1 MMMASKHQPI
11 SLTLRV
17 LLFVGAAI
25 AAGLMLNITLI
36 ERSVRHHFAEQDASE
51 LQAIADS
58 LLNLLPQ
65 QEADL
70 HTSLMPWLSGHHGVE
85 LQLEA
90 ASGELLYQA
99 SSVGFAAAA
108 ADIAPVSRITADN
121 LRTWLVG
128 DHTFRGA
135 VMEVSGQRLTL
146 AVDMGFHLHFL
157 HSFRHSLW
165 LIMAATALLTLLA
178 AAYAIYQGHIPLRG
192 FSRNLR
198 STQSSNLDNRI
209 DPDSLPPELSDLA
222 LSFNEMAA
230 RLQYSFEQLSHF
242 SADIAHELRTPLTNL
257 MTQIQVT
264 LSKPREPSTYHEL
277 LYSSLE
283 ELERLSKMVGDM
295 LWLAKSD
302 NRLLALQRQSLDLAD
317 EVQELFEF
325 FEALAA
331 EQGVTLALHGAAQV
345 AADRHLLRRALSNLL
360 SNALRYTPTGGC
372 ISVVLEEST
381 EGRVRIS
388 VSNPGEAI
396 AAEHL
401 DKLFDRFYRADPSRQ
416 RQSEGAGLG
425 LAIVRAVV
433 DAHGG
438 KVGVTSDA
446 QATRFTIEL
455 SR

>member
-1 MMMASKHQPI
+1 MMTAKRQPI

-58 LLNLLPQ
+58 LLNVMPQ
-65 QEADL
+65 PGEDL
-70 HTSLMPWLSGHHGVE
+70 HRTLMPWLSGHHGVE

-99 SSVGFAAAA
+99 SSAGFAAAA
-108 ADIAPVSRITADN
+108 ADIAPVRRITPDN
-121 LRTWLVG
+121 LQTWQAG
-128 DHTFRGA
+128 EHTFRGA
-135 VMEVSGQRLTL
+135 VMELNDQRLTL

-178 AAYAIYQGHIPLRG
+178 AAFAIYQGHIPLRG

-209 DPDSLPPELSDLA
+209 DPNSLPVELSDLA

-230 RLQYSFEQLSHF
+230 RLQHSFDQLSHF

-302 NRLLALQRQSLDLAD
+302 NRLLALQRQPLNLAD
-317 EVQELFEF
+317 EVAELFEF

-331 EQGVTLALHGAAQV
+331 EQGVTLALQGSAEV

-360 SNALRYTPTGGC
+360 SNALRYTPAGGC
-372 ISVVLEEST
+372 ITVTLACT
-381 EGRVRIS
+381 ADRRVRIT

-396 AAEHL
+396 AVEHL

-438 KVGVTSDA
+438 TVGVTSD
-446 QATRFTIEL
+446 QQTTRFTIEL
-455 SR
+455 TR